1 MGALPVG
8 RFALLRFRHHALRQA
23 FRHSS
28 IRDGSNV
35 GPRSG
40 IVKGLGE
47 KGCAFPSPP
56 PRQISHGRRGL
67 PQACLLHPN
76 NPRKTGQDW

>member
-1 MGALPVG
+1 MCALPVG

-28 IRDGSNV
+28 IMDGCNV

-47 KGCAFPSPP
+47 KGCTFPSPP
-56 PRQISHGRRGL
+56 PR
-67 PQACLLHPN
+67 
-76 NPRKTGQDW
+76 